1 MSEILELQAIR
12 QKYAQDATVSRLPWY
27 VLRQTALERDQ
38 GATRPADRLGPYIVI
53 SRQTGAGGAELAAL
67 LGQQFGWP
75 VLDKQLLDRMAD
87 RFHVD
92 HGVLEL
98 LDENKSS
105 ALYEVLG
112 HFFDHRLIS
121 QNAYV
126 SYLRRIV
133 ISVAAA
139 GPAVFVGHGAHFFLP
154 RPRGLAV
161 RVVADER
168 DRRER
173 MVRKYGVSKLK
184 AKQIVA
190 ETHRQRA
197 AFIRSYFHRNVEDP
211 SNYDLVLN
219 TSRLNVEE
227 AAEMVAAAFRTRQ
240 IDTNR
245 CSE

>member
-1 MSEILELQAIR
+1 M
-12 QKYAQDATVSRLPWY
+12 
-27 VLRQTALERDQ
+27 
-38 GATRPADRLGPYIVI
+38 I

-67 LGQQFGWP
+67 VGQQFGWP
-75 VLDKQLLDRMAD
+75 VLDKQLVDRIAD
-87 RFHVD
+87 RFHVAHD
-92 HGVLEL
+92 VLES

-112 HFFDHRLIS
+112 HFIDHRLIC

-133 ISVAAA
+133 ISAAAA

-173 MVRKYGVSKLK
+173 IARKYGVSKLK
-184 AKQIVA
+184 AEQIVA
-190 ETHRQRA
+190 ETHCQRA
-197 AFIRSYFHRNVEDP
+197 AFIRRYFHRDVEDP
-211 SNYDLVLN
+211 RIYDLVVN
-219 TSRLNVEE
+219 TSRLDVEE
-227 AAEMVAAAFRTRQ
+227 AAEMVAAAFRSRQ

-245 CSE
+245 YSE